1 MRDIIP
7 VFLVLVFITSGCMND
22 LDLKKSSS
30 SYEYPTFFGSTDFI
44 KLPSPVYNEELEFI
58 PKSIEAFKEVIS
70 LYRDSL
76 FYAGD
81 H

>member
-44 KLPSPVYNEELEFI
+44 KLPSSVYNEELEFI